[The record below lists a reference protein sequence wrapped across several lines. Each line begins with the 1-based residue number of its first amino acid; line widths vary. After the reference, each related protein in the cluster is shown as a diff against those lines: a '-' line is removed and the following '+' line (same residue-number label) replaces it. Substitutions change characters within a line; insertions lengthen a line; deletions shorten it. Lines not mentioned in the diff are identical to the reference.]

1 MGIPGGR
8 SMFSKARGINIAVGV
23 IVIGGALSALSVIKS
38 RAQLQVQNAE
48 LQRQAA
54 LKNLPI
60 GVGFRKAILG
70 HGEVAVLRNLS
81 GAGLAV
87 KARIV
92 DAATHQEHN
101 FTIDIDPGRPTEFG
115 YAQGYAFE
123 PGDAVTLSHD
133 GYKTVYWQVP

>member
-1 MGIPGGR
+1 
-8 SMFSKARGINIAVGV
+8 MFSKARGLNIAVGV

-38 RAQLQVQNAE
+38 RAQLQAQNVE
-48 LQRQAA
+48 LQRQAS

-81 GAGLAV
+81 STGLAV

-101 FTIDIDPGRPTEFG
+101 FTIEVGPGRPVEFG
-115 YAQGYAFE
+115 YEQGYAFE
-123 PGDAVTLSHD
+123 PGDAVTLSRD
-133 GYKTVYWQVP
+133 GYKTVYWVVP

>member
-1 MGIPGGR
+1 
-8 SMFSKARGINIAVGV
+8 MFSKARGVNIAVGV
-23 IVIGGALSALSVIKS
+23 IVIGGALSALSIIKS
-38 RAQLQVQNAE
+38 RAQLQAQNAE
-48 LQRQAA
+48 LQRQAG

-60 GVGFRKAILG
+60 GVGFRKAMLG

-81 GAGLAV
+81 GTGFAV

-101 FTIDIDPGRPTEFG
+101 FTIDVDPGRPTEFG

-123 PGDAVTLSHD
+123 PGDAVTLTRD
-133 GYKTVYWQVP
+133 GYKTVYWVVP

>member
-23 IVIGGALSALSVIKS
+23 ILIGGALSALSVIKS

-70 HGEVAVLRNLS
+70 QGEVAVS
-81 GAGLAV
+81 EAELAV

>member
-1 MGIPGGR
+1 
-8 SMFSKARGINIAVGV
+8 MFSKARGINIAVGV

-38 RAQLQVQNAE
+38 RAQLQAQNAE
-48 LQRQAA
+48 LLRQAA

-70 HGEVAVLRNLS
+70 HGEIAVLRNLS
-81 GAGLAV
+81 DTGLAV
-87 KARIV
+87 KARVI

-101 FTIDIDPGRPTEFG
+101 FTIAVDPGRPTEFG
-115 YAQGYAFE
+115 YVQGYAFE

-133 GYKTVYWQVP
+133 GYKTVYWVVP

>member
-1 MGIPGGR
+1 
-8 SMFSKARGINIAVGV
+8 MFSKARGINIAVGV
-23 IVIGGALSALSVIKS
+23 ILIGGALQRAFSVIKS

-70 HGEVAVLRNLS
+70 QGEVAVLRNLS
-81 GAGLAV
+81 EAELAV

-123 PGDAVTLSHD
+123 PGDAVSLSHD

>member
-1 MGIPGGR
+1 MGDSGGR
-8 SMFSKARGINIAVGV
+8 TMFSKARGINIAVGV
-23 IVIGGALSALSVIKS
+23 IVIGGALSALSIIKS
-38 RAQLQVQNAE
+38 RAQLQAQNAE
-48 LQRQAA
+48 LLRQAG
-54 LKNLPI
+54 LKTLPI

-81 GAGLAV
+81 ATGLAV

-101 FTIDIDPGRPTEFG
+101 FTIDIEPGRPTEFG
-115 YAQGYAFE
+115 YVQGYAFE

-133 GYKTVYWQVP
+133 GYKTVYWEVP

>member
-1 MGIPGGR
+1 
-8 SMFSKARGINIAVGV
+8 MFSKARGVNIAVGV
-23 IVIGGALSALSVIKS
+23 IVIGGALSALSIIKS
-38 RAQLQVQNAE
+38 RAQLQAQNAE
-48 LQRQAA
+48 LLREAA
-54 LKNLPI
+54 LKSLPI

-70 HGEVAVLRNLS
+70 HGEIAVLRNL
-81 GAGLAV
+81 GGTGLAL

-101 FTIDIDPGRPTEFG
+101 FTIDVDPGRPTEFG

-133 GYKTVYWQVP
+133 GYKTVYWVVP

>member
-1 MGIPGGR
+1 
-8 SMFSKARGINIAVGV
+8 MFSKARGINIAVGV

-38 RAQLQVQNAE
+38 RAQLQAQNAE
-48 LQRQAA
+48 LLREAT
-54 LKNLPI
+54 LKTLPI

-70 HGEVAVLRNLS
+70 HGEIAVLRNLS
-81 GAGLAV
+81 ATGLAV

-101 FTIDIDPGRPTEFG
+101 FTIDVGPGRPTEFG
-115 YAQGYAFE
+115 YVQGYAFE

-133 GYKTVYWQVP
+133 GYKTVYWEVP

>member
-1 MGIPGGR
+1 
-8 SMFSKARGINIAVGV
+8 MFSKARGINIAVGV
-23 IVIGGALSALSVIKS
+23 IVIGGALSALSVIRS
-38 RAQLQVQNAE
+38 RAQLQAQNTE

-81 GAGLAV
+81 STGFTV

-92 DAATHQEHN
+92 DAAAHQEHN
-101 FTIDIDPGRPTEFG
+101 FTINVDPGRPSQFG
-115 YAQGYAFE
+115 YVQGYAFE
-123 PGDAVTLSHD
+123 PGDTVTLSRD
-133 GYKTVYWQVP
+133 GYKTVYWVVP

>member
-1 MGIPGGR
+1 MT
-8 SMFSKARGINIAVGV
+8 MFSKARGINIAVGV
-23 IVIGGALSALSVIKS
+23 IVIGGALSALSVIRS
-38 RAQLQVQNAE
+38 RAQLQAQNAE
-48 LQRQAA
+48 LGRQAA

-81 GAGLAV
+81 ATGLAV

-92 DAATHQEHN
+92 DAAAHQEHN
-101 FTIDIDPGRPTEFG
+101 FTIEVDPGRPTEFG
-115 YAQGYAFE
+115 YVQGYAFE

-133 GYKTVYWQVP
+133 GYRTVYWEVP